1 MYFYGILGSSLP
13 SYYQIKEVHGFVS
26 DLLVSDDPEYKWIDK
41 IRTPRATNEARHR
54 LFSKLS
60 GELQRK
66 IGKKVCFLR
75 NFCGNFVFSCLFFTA
90 F

>member
-1 MYFYGILGSSLP
+1 M
-13 SYYQIKEVHGFVS
+13 S

-41 IRTPRATNEARHR
+41 LRTPRATNEARHR

-66 IGKKVCFLR
+66 IGKKVCFLLI
-75 NFCGNFVFSCLFFTA
+75 FFDGEFVFAAFRLLLFNWETSNTLSIKTNCPAPFDSTT
-90 F
+90 